1 MGTWITKQLVF
12 DGLVQGLAIALVAVG
27 IVLIYRA
34 TRVINF
40 AVGNMGLVGSGLLAL
55 MVVQYHVP
63 FGVSLVVSL
72 IVGTLFA
79 VIAELAVIRRLFT
92 APRVI
97 VLVATIGIGQLA
109 LTAVTAYPKIDNAG
123 ASFPVVTTSS
133 WHVAGITVAGS
144 QLSILIAVP
153 LLVGALSW
161 FLARTLIGK
170 TVQASADNPDL
181 ARISGVNPKLVSTL
195 VWAIAGLLSTVSI
208 MLIAGQAGTAG
219 TLTELGQIGRAS
231 CREKV

>member
-1 MGTWITKQLVF
+1 
-12 DGLVQGLAIALVAVG
+12 
-27 IVLIYRA
+27 
-34 TRVINF
+34 
-40 AVGNMGLVGSGLLAL
+40 
-55 MVVQYHVP
+55 
-63 FGVSLVVSL
+63 
-72 IVGTLFA
+72 
-79 VIAELAVIRRLFT
+79 
-92 APRVI
+92 RVI

-109 LTAVTAYPKIDNAG
+109 LTAATAYPKIDNAG

-153 LLVGALSW
+153 VLVGALSW
-161 FLARTLIGK
+161 FLGRTLIGK

-219 TLTELGQIGRAS
+219 TLTKLGPDTLVRALAAAVIGGLRSFRWTVVAALVIGVAESIIGFNYLDQPGLIDALILVAVLIAVWFHSRDRSDPAS
-231 CREKV
+231 PFSFTPKPKPIPERLRSLWWIRLFDRSGLLVLG